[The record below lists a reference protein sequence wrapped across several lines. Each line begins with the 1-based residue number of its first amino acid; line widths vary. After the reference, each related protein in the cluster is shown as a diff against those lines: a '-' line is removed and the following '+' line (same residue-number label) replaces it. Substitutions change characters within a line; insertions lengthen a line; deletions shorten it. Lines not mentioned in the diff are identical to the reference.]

1 MSVTWRLNAL
11 AKTSTKQTLYRFME
25 EDSGDRVGYKSG
37 DDPTI
42 ARTDRGSYDDFFSR
56 PVILGQINWAEN
68 SAFPFTTYNP
78 WLNYFSTPT
87 IYNKL
92 RGFSRLRC
100 NLHIKVV
107 VNGSPFRYGDA
118 LLSYRP
124 LYDGNASGSL
134 ASAYNPFFSGGQ
146 ITGDISNATVYPG
159 GQPPGFAASDMMT
172 IMARSQRPHFHI
184 LPQTNTGGEMILP
197 FIYYKDAIPLTDN
210 LAASGPTSAALS
222 EMGTIYIENVVN
234 LLSTASANASPVTVT
249 IYCWA
254 EDVELWGP
262 TQINV
267 QGPDEYEDA
276 EKPSAIASSIADAV
290 GKLNKYPVIGPYAMA
305 TQFAA
310 NCVSQVLKLFGWS
323 NPPII
328 SGVKAVV
335 PKTSMFNPNPI
346 LSFQDDVVA
355 LDPKNELTV
364 DPRTTGCLPA
374 DELSVDTL
382 CKREAIFDVITWNV
396 ADAPTTALGSFP
408 VTPVY
413 SRSVVVA
420 NTATPSCQAIRRQM
434 TPATYVSQLF
444 RFWRGTFCLRIRAV
458 SSQFHRGRLAIAWD
472 PCLTFGSQ
480 TTTAQITDILD
491 LATANELVFK
501 VPFLAPV
508 GMLGVNPYPSTANTV
523 ALVNSYTLWGN
534 RANSSSINA
543 KTLRSTANGIVYM
556 TVLNELQCGD
566 TTAAVT
572 LVCSTWFEDMKFA
585 FPTPDINGGTL
596 NTSVTNNGV
605 ASCAYNNFVTQGV
618 EIPDGSAVQDEIPV
632 DQDTDF
638 LAALY
643 SGESVPSL
651 RPLLHRS
658 YFHRAVN
665 YTTTGRSSIAFT
677 FPRFPIPFANKGF
690 VNSDN
695 STGGA
700 GQLGTLSTNYTT
712 TTPIAYITACYC
724 GYRGSMVWKATTT
737 EGFNGIGTFFSLLG
751 RSMNTNPGLLVALAT
766 ATASRANTLRSFLG
780 SLASGVASSIQTNNG
795 VISGVFPMYSNWR
808 MFPGN
813 VATMYTPYTSPGLD
827 AQPVTSDALT
837 FFGSTAVAGSSD
849 ILFSV
854 AAGTDF
860 NVFGFVNVPEIFLA
874 TAMG

>member
-1 MSVTWRLNAL
+1 MSVNWRLNAL

-25 EDSGDRVGYKSG
+25 NDAGTKVGYKSG

-56 PVILGQINWAEN
+56 PVLLGQINWSEN
-68 SAFPFTTYNP
+68 SAFPTTIYNP
-78 WLNYFSTPT
+78 WLNYFATPA
-87 IYNKL
+87 IFNKL

-107 VNGSPFRYGDA
+107 VNGSPFRFGNA
-118 LLSYRP
+118 LFSYRP
-124 LYDGNASGSL
+124 LYDGNASNSL
-134 ASAYNPFFSGGQ
+134 ASAYNPFFCGGQ
-146 ITGDISNATVYPG
+146 ITGDVSNATVYPG
-159 GQPPGFAASDMMT
+159 GQPPGFAASNMMT

-210 LAASGPTSAALS
+210 LAALGPTMAALS
-222 EMGTIYIENVVN
+222 EMGTIHIENVVN
-234 LLSTASANASPVTVT
+234 LLSTTSPNASPVTVSV
-249 IYCWA
+249 YCWA

-267 QGPDEYEDA
+267 QGPDEFEDV

-290 GKLNKYPVIGPYAMA
+290 GKLNSYPIIGPYAMA

-310 NCVSQVLKLFGWS
+310 NCVSRVLKFFGWS
-323 NPPII
+323 NPPVI
-328 SGVKAVV
+328 SGVKGVV
-335 PKTSMFNPNPI
+335 PKTSMFNPNPL
-346 LSFQDDVVA
+346 LSYQDDVVA

-364 DPRTTGCLPA
+364 DPRTVGCQPA
-374 DELSVDTL
+374 DDLAVDSF
-382 CKREAIFDVITWNV
+382 CRREAIFDVITWNV
-396 ADAPTTALGSFP
+396 ADDPATALGSFP
-408 VTPVY
+408 ATPIY

-420 NTATPSCQAIRRQM
+420 NSATPSCQAVRRQM
-434 TPATYVSQLF
+434 TPATYASQLF
-444 RFWRGTFCLRIRAV
+444 KYWRGTFCLRIRAV
-458 SSQFHRGRLAIAWD
+458 ASQFHRGRLAIAWD

-508 GMLGVNPYPSTANTV
+508 GMLGVNPYPSTANTP

-534 RANSSSINA
+534 RANSVSINA
-543 KTLRSTANGIVYM
+543 KTLRATANGIVYM

-566 TTAAVT
+566 ATAAVT

-585 FPTPDINGGTL
+585 FPAPDINTGTL
-596 NTSVTNNGV
+596 NTSQTTIGV

-618 EIPDGSAVQDEIPV
+618 EVPDGTTMQDEIPV
-632 DQDTDF
+632 EQDTDF
-638 LAALY
+638 LSALY
-643 SGESVPSL
+643 SGEAVPSL

-658 YFHRAVN
+658 YFHRAVS
-665 YTTTGRSSIAFT
+665 YTTTGPSWFSFT

-690 VNSDN
+690 VTSDT
-695 STGGA
+695 STGGS
-700 GQLGTLSTNYTT
+700 GQLGTLATNYTN
-712 TTPIAYITACYC
+712 TTPIAYITACFC

-737 EGFNGIGTFFSLLG
+737 DGYRGVGAYLAVLG
-751 RSMNTNPGLLVALAT
+751 RSQNTNPGLLLALSSAAT
-766 ATASRANTLRSFLG
+766 SRPNSLRSFLG
-780 SLASGVASSIQTNNG
+780 SLASGVATTMQSNNG
-795 VISGVFPMYSNWR
+795 VAAGVFPMYTNWR
-808 MFPGN
+808 MLPGN
-813 VATMYTPYTSPGLD
+813 VGTMYTPYTSPGLD

-837 FFGSTAVAGSSD
+837 YFGCTNVAGSSD
-849 ILFSV
+849 ILLSV

-874 TAMG
+874 TSMG